1 MTNSPQSIAEALARK
16 CARNLLLRNGLGS
29 DEKDVELILQ
39 SIPLV
44 ELLGLSEQVEKYL
57 MFVPLEGCKRLH
69 IEYRQSLHI
78 LTNLT
83 TKLRELKV
91 IE

>member
-44 ELLGLSEQVEKYL
+44 ELLECVQELRIRDEIARCNRKSDCKELSKLNE
-57 MFVPLEGCKRLH
+57 
-69 IEYRQSLHI
+69 
-78 LTNLT
+78 
-83 TKLRELKV
+83 KLRELKV